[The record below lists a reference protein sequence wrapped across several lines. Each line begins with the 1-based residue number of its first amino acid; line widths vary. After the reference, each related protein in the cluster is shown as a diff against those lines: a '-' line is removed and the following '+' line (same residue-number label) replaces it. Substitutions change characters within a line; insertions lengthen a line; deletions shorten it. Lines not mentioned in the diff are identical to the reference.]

1 MRKYISTVMYVLLS
15 RHSNIRTCL
24 FTCKGYP
31 TWEINGELYPGEK
44 SLDELGELSGFKG

>member
-1 MRKYISTVMYVLLS
+1 MLLVE
-15 RHSNIRTCL
+15 RHHAHTSNVT
-24 FTCKGYP
+24 FTLTDLLTHVKGYP